1 MEAAGVEELLRAGA
15 ASATVGALG
24 ELRKGAVAYIGTV
37 AAAAKRL
44 SEGSHRDGD
53 KAAPGREHAALVA
66 AYFDRAV
73 AQQRLGA
80 PAPDLAAFLRTEPGR
95 ATAGL
100 TEEAEPA
107 EPPAFVSIF
116 ATPVKQPAHIDRKR
130 FGPLPP
136 PHQWKDDP
144 PPPARP
150 GDYVEMR
157 KALGRE
163 REEMQ
168 TAMINLHI
176 RQRGGIQVEGFPH
189 LQILRHTAS
198 APYLEH
204 FS

>member
-1 MEAAGVEELLRAGA
+1 MDSEAAGAVLEAAGVEELLRAGA

-24 ELRKGAVAYIGTV
+24 ELKKGAVAYIGAV

-44 SEGSHRDGD
+44 SEGSNRDGGNLRD
-53 KAAPGREHAALVA
+53 TQVALE
-66 AYFDRAV
+66 
-73 AQQRLGA
+73 RLGA
-80 PAPDLAAFLRTEPGR
+80 TLPDLAAFLRKEPCR
-95 ATAGL
+95 STAEL

-107 EPPAFVSIF
+107 ETPPFVSIF
-116 ATPVKQPAHIDRKR
+116 ATPVKQPAHMDRKR

-136 PHQWKDDP
+136 PHQWKNDP
-144 PPPARP
+144 PPPAKP

-176 RQRGGIQVEGFPH
+176 RQRGGIQLEGFPH

>member
-1 MEAAGVEELLRAGA
+1 MDSEAAEAVLEAAGVEELLRAGA

-24 ELRKGAVAYIGTV
+24 ELRKGAVAYIGAV

-44 SEGSHRDGD
+44 SEGSHRDGGNLRD
-53 KAAPGREHAALVA
+53 AHVALE
-66 AYFDRAV
+66 
-73 AQQRLGA
+73 RLGA
-80 PAPDLAAFLRTEPGR
+80 TAPDLAAFLRTEPCRG
-95 ATAGL
+95 TAGL

-144 PPPARP
+144 PPPAKP

-198 APYLEH
+198 APYLKH